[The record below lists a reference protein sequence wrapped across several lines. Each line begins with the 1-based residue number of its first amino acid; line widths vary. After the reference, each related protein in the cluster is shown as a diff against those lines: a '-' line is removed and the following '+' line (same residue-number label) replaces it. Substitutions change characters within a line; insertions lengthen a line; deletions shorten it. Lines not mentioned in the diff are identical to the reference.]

1 MQLYKMIKWYRKF
14 EIEVANLSIRRPIM
28 ENDVLGIALGST
40 HIKIPESHY
49 LQ

>member
-14 EIEVANLSIRRPIM
+14 EIGVANLSIRRPII

-40 HIKIPESHY
+40 RIEIPESHY